1 MSISFLD
8 VTLKLLSG
16 LGNTI
21 LIFLVSFSIAIP
33 LGVLFT
39 RFSLSKN
46 KVLQK
51 VMQVFI
57 WVIRGT
63 PLMLQIMVVFYVP
76 GLLFNLPSL
85 PRIIAAILAISINYA
100 VYFSEIFRAGYQSIS
115 KGQKEAGFVLG
126 LSRME
131 IFFKIQLLQII
142 KKIIPPMTNET
153 ISLVKDTALARIIAV
168 NEVMLAADKIVG
180 TYAIVYVLFYSAIF
194 YLLVVGIISLLFKML
209 EKKLSYFEG

>member
-1 MSISFLD
+1 MSISFFD

-131 IFFKIQLLQII
+131 VFFKIQLLQII
-142 KKIIPPMTNET
+142 KKIIPPMTNEA

>member
-8 VTLKLLSG
+8 VTRKLLSG
-16 LGNTI
+16 LGNTL
-21 LIFLVSFSIAIP
+21 LIFLISLSISIP
-33 LGVLFT
+33 LGVVFT